1 MSSLTSETADC
12 EGTNNTVSTY
22 GTFISSLFCDFT
34 LILCSIFHSLEVFV
48 SNVII
53 KQPALAI
60 RLTTRQIIIIKI
72 ICEGFRTANMLQEK
86 KNKMMNNNLF
96 ITIIIIIYSLPIGCS
111 FVMNPFMTSKMI
123 PWFHVFCQ
131 MRH

>member
-1 MSSLTSETADC
+1 MSSVTSETTDC

-22 GTFISSLFCDFT
+22 GTFISSLFCNFT
-34 LILCSIFHSLEVFV
+34 LILCLMFV
-48 SNVII
+48 GDVII

-60 RLTTRQIIIIKI
+60 RLTTRQIIIRKI
-72 ICEGFRTANMLQEK
+72 IFEGFRTANMLQEK

>member
-22 GTFISSLFCDFT
+22 HGTFISSLFCDFT
-34 LILCSIFHSLEVFV
+34 LILCSIFHSLEMFV
-48 SNVII
+48 GDVII

-72 ICEGFRTANMLQEK
+72 IFEGFRTANMLQEK
-86 KNKMMNNNLF
+86 
-96 ITIIIIIYSLPIGCS
+96 
-111 FVMNPFMTSKMI
+111 
-123 PWFHVFCQ
+123 
-131 MRH
+131 

>member
-1 MSSLTSETADC
+1 M
-12 EGTNNTVSTY
+12 
-22 GTFISSLFCDFT
+22 
-34 LILCSIFHSLEVFV
+34 FV
-48 SNVII
+48 GDVII
-53 KQPALAI
+53 KQTALAI

-72 ICEGFRTANMLQEK
+72 IFEGFRTANMLQEK

-111 FVMNPFMTSKMI
+111 FIMNPFMTSKMI